1 MPNDF
6 EIEIKGLERIQ
17 AAFKRYPGEV
27 AKGIGGAGGE
37 AADEILKT
45 RGVRT
50 YPPSGK
56 GNAPPVPYYIRG
68 VGTQT
73 ASGNLLNSERLGTKW
88 KVRKGWSTRVGNVAS
103 YADKVHGPQQVGAMA
118 RIGWVKLVDAAEKK
132 RVQVTRIY
140 NRWIK
145 YTLAKLGL

>member
-6 EIEIKGLERIQ
+6 EIEIRGLERIQ
-17 AAFKRYPGEV
+17 AALKRYPVEV

-45 RGVRT
+45 KGVRT

-88 KVRKGWSTRVGNVAS
+88 VVKRQRGGWNVRVGNVAS
-103 YADKVHGPQQVGAMA
+103 YAGKVHGPRQVSAMA
-118 RIGWVKLVDAAEKK
+118 RIG
-132 RVQVTRIY
+132 
-140 NRWIK
+140 
-145 YTLAKLGL
+145 